1 MRHALWLAF
10 LFAAAVLIALFAS
23 ANEGHVTIYFPPYRV
38 DLSFNLLIGL
48 LVGLFIVTVVA
59 WRTFAAVLDVPRQA
73 AAYRKK
79 RREAQAMSHIAE
91 AIAEIFAGRFSKA
104 LKAAQAASANDALAD
119 TAALLAAR
127 AAHRLNQFDLRDEWL
142 EKITASDKQH
152 ARLVALADM
161 QMDANDAQAALATIE
176 QLQKGG
182 GRQIFV
188 QRIALRANQQ
198 LKRWTEVLRLTH
210 SLSKHGA
217 LHPVLVQK
225 NIQEAVSKLV
235 QEKSTDHEA
244 LLKIWK
250 TLPKED
256 RRMSRV
262 ALVMA
267 KGLLATGQLKTAR
280 ELIEESLDAE
290 WDAALMDLYPEC
302 WESGESAVQQ
312 IQKLDT
318 WMLKYPT
325 EPQVSL
331 ALGRLCYQQKLWG
344 KAKVSLQG
352 VLKDARSK
360 PIVKANAHL
369 YLAQL
374 HEALAET
381 EEAAQHYRQAAKVYA
396 TL

>member
-1 MRHALWLAF
+1 
-10 LFAAAVLIALFAS
+10 
-23 ANEGHVTIYFPPYRV
+23 
-38 DLSFNLLIGL
+38 
-48 LVGLFIVTVVA
+48 
-59 WRTFAAVLDVPRQA
+59 
-73 AAYRKK
+73 
-79 RREAQAMSHIAE
+79 MSHIAE

-127 AAHRLNQFDLRDEWL
+127 AAHRLNQFDLRDQWL

-256 RRMSRV
+256 RRLSRV
-262 ALVMA
+262 ALVM
-267 KGLLATGQLKTAR
+267 L
-280 ELIEESLDAE
+280 S
-290 WDAALMDLYPEC
+290 
-302 WESGESAVQQ
+302 
-312 IQKLDT
+312 
-318 WMLKYPT
+318 
-325 EPQVSL
+325 
-331 ALGRLCYQQKLWG
+331 
-344 KAKVSLQG
+344 
-352 VLKDARSK
+352 
-360 PIVKANAHL
+360 
-369 YLAQL
+369 
-374 HEALAET
+374 
-381 EEAAQHYRQAAKVYA
+381 
-396 TL
+396 